1 MKPRDS
7 IVYSKLIRLCKK
19 QLQWIGLS
27 EAARDILVVLLVEKY
42 WTNKQLSPE
51 EIAVLTGYSR
61 GSISVALSQLK
72 TLGFVDGYS
81 DFEQTGR
88 GRKRIRYSLS
98 GGFLVL
104 INFGI
109 RRIRMDFEGINEEI
123 QSMKLFLDPSETNAK
138 RALELIEK
146 ETALGA
152 SYLKEYAARIKSKAI
167 ESDIDLAKSP

>member
-1 MKPRDS
+1 MKARDS
-7 IVYSKLIRLCKK
+7 LVYTKLIRLCKK

-27 EAARDILVVLLVEKY
+27 EAARDILVVLLIERY

-88 GRKRIRYSLS
+88 GRKRIRYSIS
-98 GGFLVL
+98 GGFLGL

-123 QSMKLFLDPSETNAK
+123 QAMKLFLDPSETNAR

-152 SYLKEYAARIKSKAI
+152 SHLRRYAASIKSKTT
-167 ESDIDLAKSP
+167 ENDIDQTKSP